1 MKALLLATIIAA
13 LKAYIGGG
21 LFQRIALLV
30 DGLMDR
36 SDMTGAEKMSVVIN
50 AASAEA
56 REVSSYLIR
65 AVVEILLLKL
75 KGA

>member
-1 MKALLLATIIAA
+1 VKALLLATIIAA

-21 LFQRIALLV
+21 LLQRIAILV
-30 DGLMDR
+30 DSLTERD
-36 SDMTGAEKMSVVIN
+36 DMTGAEKMSAVLN

>member
-1 MKALLLATIIAA
+1 VKALLLATIIAA

-21 LFQRIALLV
+21 LFQRIAILV
-30 DGLMDR
+30 DSLTERD
-36 SDMTGAEKMSVVIN
+36 DMTGAEKMSAVLN